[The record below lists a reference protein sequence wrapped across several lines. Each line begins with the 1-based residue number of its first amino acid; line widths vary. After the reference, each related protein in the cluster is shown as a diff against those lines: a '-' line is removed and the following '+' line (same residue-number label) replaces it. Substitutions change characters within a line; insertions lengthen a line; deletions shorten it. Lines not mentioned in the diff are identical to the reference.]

1 MKGIY
6 TNPKSMESSE
16 FSMDLAGRN
25 FSIET
30 GELATQASG
39 SAMVSLGDTKI
50 LAAATMGDA
59 REGTDF
65 FPLQC
70 EYVEKFYASGKIS
83 GSRFIKRGGRPSE
96 NAILNSRLIDRPIRP
111 MFPKGTTNDTQVICT
126 VMSADMEVTPGPL
139 AITAASCAL
148 MISGMPFDGPCAGVK
163 VGLVNGELILNP
175 TYEQE
180 LEGDLDLVV
189 AGTEDAITMVEAGA
203 KEVDNEMMLKA
214 LEFAHKSI
222 KEICQLQKKF
232 TAKFAKDEKIE
243 VAISA
248 PKEEAIEAVAG
259 FVTADMLNTI
269 KGVTKKEIKD
279 SIHVIED
286 KVLEKFATE
295 LEEAKYSKGD
305 LMEALNKMIEKN
317 MRKNILEKEE
327 RIDGRKIDEVRKLK
341 CVLDLLP
348 RAHGSALFQ
357 RGETQALTVTTLGGP
372 GDAMILD
379 TMEEDTKK
387 RYMHFYNFPAF
398 SVGEVRP
405 MRGPGRREIGHG
417 ALAERAL
424 VPVLP
429 DEADFPYTM
438 VLESEVLTC
447 NGSSSMASV
456 CGSSLSLM
464 ACGVPIKS
472 HVSAIAMGL
481 VTDGEG
487 KYKILSDIQGMED
500 FAGDMDF
507 KVAGTKD
514 GITALQMDIKIKGLS
529 LDILRE
535 ALDRAHTSRMEVM
548 EEMIKTIPTPRTEKS
563 KYAPMIM
570 NIKIDPDKIR
580 EVIGKGGETIQ
591 GITKEWDV
599 QIDIDDDGNVVI
611 TAPDQEKG
619 NGAIKMIEKITYV
632 PKIGDVF
639 EGEVVRIME
648 FGAFVSITPAKDGLV
663 HISQMANERVNKV
676 EDVVKLGDK
685 VKVKLMEIDDQGR
698 YNLSMKALLEKPEG
712 DKKHEDK
719 K

>member
-1 MKGIY
+1 
-6 TNPKSMESSE
+6 MESSD
-16 FSMDLAGRN
+16 FSIDLAGRK

-30 GELATQASG
+30 GELALQAGG

-50 LAAATMGDA
+50 LAAATMGGA
-59 REGTDF
+59 RPGTDF

-70 EYVEKFYASGKIS
+70 EYVEKFYAAGKIS

-96 NAILNSRLIDRPIRP
+96 NAVLNSRLIDRPIRP
-111 MFPKGTTNDTQVICT
+111 LFPKGTTNDTQVICT
-126 VMSADMEVTPGPL
+126 VMSADMEVSPGPL

-148 MISGMPFDGPCAGVK
+148 MISGMPFEGPVAGVR
-163 VGLVNGELILNP
+163 VGLIDGELILNP
-175 TYEQE
+175 TYEQTQD
-180 LEGDLDLVV
+180 GDLDLVV

-203 KEVDNEMMLKA
+203 KEVDNEKMVEA
-214 LEFAHKSI
+214 LDFAHKNI
-222 KEICQLQKKF
+222 VELCKLQN
-232 TAKFAKDEKIE
+232 KFAEANKKESSVE
-243 VAISA
+243 VVMAE
-248 PKEEAIEAVAG
+248 PNEDAVKAVED
-259 FVTADMLNTI
+259 FITEDMLNSV
-269 KGVTKKEIKD
+269 KGVTKKEIKE
-279 SIHVIED
+279 SIHKIEHELAEKYAAD
-286 KVLEKFATE
+286 LEEEKFTE
-295 LEEAKYSKGD
+295 YELFEV
-305 LMEALNKMIEKN
+305 LNKHIEKN
-317 MRKNILEKEE
+317 MRKNILEKEQ

-341 CVLDLLP
+341 CKLDLLP

-372 GDAMILD
+372 GDKLIVD
-379 TMEEDTKK
+379 TMEQDMEK
-387 RYMHFYNFPAF
+387 RYMHFYNFPSF

-429 DEADFPYTM
+429 DEKDFPYTM
-438 VLESEVLTC
+438 ILESEILTC

-507 KVAGTKD
+507 KVAGTTK

-529 LDILRE
+529 LDLMRE
-535 ALDRAHTSRMEVM
+535 ALSRANESRMEVM
-548 EEMIKTIPTPRTEKS
+548 NAMSECIAAPRSEKS
-563 KYAPMIM
+563 QYAPLIM
-570 NIKIDPDKIR
+570 NLKIDPDLIKV
-580 EVIGKGGETIQ
+580 VIGKGGETIQ

-599 QIDIDDDGNVVI
+599 NIDIDDDGNVVV

-619 NGAIKMIEKITYV
+619 KGAIAEIEKITYV
-632 PKIGDVF
+632 PKVGDEF
-639 EGEVVRIME
+639 EGEVVRIMD
-648 FGAFVSITPAKDGLV
+648 FGAFVEIAPGKDGLV
-663 HISQMANERVNKV
+663 HISQIAHERVNRV
-676 EDVVKLGDK
+676 EDKLKMGDK

-698 YNLSMKALLEKPEG
+698 YNLSMKALLPKPAGHG
-712 DKKHEDK
+712 DKPKHDKPHDK

>member
-1 MKGIY
+1 MDS
-6 TNPKSMESSE
+6 NE
-16 FSMDLAGRN
+16 FSIDLAGRK

-30 GELATQASG
+30 GELALQASG

-50 LAAATMGDA
+50 LAAATMGEA

-70 EYVEKFYASGKIS
+70 EYVEKFYAAGKIS

-96 NAILNSRLIDRPIRP
+96 NAVLNSRLIDRPIRP
-111 MFPKGTTNDTQVICT
+111 LFPKGTINETQVICT
-126 VMSADMEVTPGPL
+126 VMSADMEITPGPL

-148 MISGMPFDGPCAGVK
+148 VISGMPFEGPVAGVK
-163 VGLVNGELILNP
+163 VGLIDGEFILNP
-175 TYEQE
+175 TYDQVK
-180 LEGDLDLVV
+180 EGDLDLVV

-203 KEVDNEMMLKA
+203 KEVDNEKMVEA
-214 LEFAHKSI
+214 LGFAHKHI
-222 KEICQLQKKF
+222 KELCQLQN
-232 TAKFAKDEKIE
+232 KFAEKYGKKDEIE
-243 VAISA
+243 VTINA
-248 PKEEAIEAVAG
+248 PAEEAVTAVEG
-259 FVTADMLNTI
+259 FVTEEMLNAI
-269 KGVTKKEIKD
+269 KGLTKKEIKD
-279 SIHVIED
+279 TIHALED
-286 KVLEKFATE
+286 KVLEKFKQE
-295 LEEAKYSKGD
+295 IEEEKYSKGD

-327 RIDGRKIDEVRKLK
+327 RIDGRRIDEVRKLSCK
-341 CVLDLLP
+341 LDLLP

-372 GDAMILD
+372 GDAMIVD
-379 TMEEDTKK
+379 TMEMDTEK
-387 RYMHFYNFPAF
+387 RYMHFYNFPPF
-398 SVGEVRP
+398 SVGETRP

-429 DEADFPYTM
+429 EESEFPYTM

-507 KVAGTKD
+507 KVAGTTK

-529 LDILRE
+529 LDLMRE
-535 ALDRAHTSRMEVM
+535 ALTRATESRMEVM
-548 EEMIKTIPTPRTEKS
+548 NAMSEAIAAPRSEMS
-563 KYAPMIM
+563 QYAPLIM
-570 NIKIDPDKIR
+570 NIKIHPDKIR

-599 QIDIDDDGNVVI
+599 QIDIDDDGNVTI

-619 NGAIKMIEKITYV
+619 EGALKVIKQITYEPQV
-632 PKIGDVF
+632 GDVF
-639 EGEVVRIME
+639 EGKVVRIMD
-648 FGAFVSITPAKDGLV
+648 FGAFVEFAPGKDGLV
-663 HISQMANERVNKV
+663 HISQIANERVNKV
-676 EDVVKLGDK
+676 EDKLKLGDK
-685 VKVKLMEIDDQGR
+685 VKVKLMEIDEQGR
-698 YNLSMKALLEKPEG
+698 YNLSMKALLSKEEKP
-712 DKKHEDK
+712 KHEDK